1 MPTSTRTRPELSRE
15 RILDAALALVDREG
29 EKKLTFRRL
38 GAELGADPT
47 ACYRHFRSKDDLL
60 LALGDRL
67 LGDAMDQVPDGQP
80 WRETLGQLGLAV
92 FRGLLRHPR
101 LAVLVGVRT
110 TQGEQEARGIERV
123 LAALESA
130 GLSVPEAVDIWHA
143 VGDTILAW
151 AAFEATYA
159 ALPDDVRR
167 QDSTAWTTTYRQA
180 PADRYP
186 HIAAAGPFL
195 QQEYDAFP
203 LALDLLLDAIAA
215 RLDDRRNP

>member
-1 MPTSTRTRPELSRE
+1 MSSATRPRAELSRE

-29 EKKLTFRRL
+29 DRELTFRRL

-60 LALGDRL
+60 LALGDRV
-67 LGDAMDQVPDGQP
+67 LGEAMDQVPEGQE
-80 WRETLGQLGLAV
+80 WRETLRQLAV
-92 FRGLLRHPR
+92 ALFRGMLRHPR

-123 LAALESA
+123 LGALQDA
-130 GLSVPEAVDIWHA
+130 GLPVAEAVDVWHA
-143 VGDTILAW
+143 VGDSVLAW

-159 ALPDDVRR
+159 SLPEDVRR
-167 QDSTAWTTTYRQA
+167 QDSTAWTTTYRLA

-186 HIAAAGPFL
+186 HIAAAGPYL
-195 QQEYDAFP
+195 RQEYDAFP
-203 LALDLLLDAIAA
+203 LAVDLLLDGIAA